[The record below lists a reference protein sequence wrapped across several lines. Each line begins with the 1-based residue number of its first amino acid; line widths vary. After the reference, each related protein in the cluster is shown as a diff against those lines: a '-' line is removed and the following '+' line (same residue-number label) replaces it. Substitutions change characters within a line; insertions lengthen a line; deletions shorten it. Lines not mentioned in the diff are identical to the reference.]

1 MKMPFGKYKGM
12 DITTLPERATLAY
25 ATLIE
30 RLGAPS

>member
-1 MKMPFGKYKGM
+1 MIHAAELGEL